1 MRKFTSFTFTL
12 MMSTG
17 LAFAVSTCAFIDT
30 TTETVQN
37 TSDVSTDFTSSTSP
51 RSDSDSDKSAE
62 VSKFVNQN
70 FYRIREDMAL
80 GGGEHLASLA
90 ALLDIPEAQQPN
102 FFRLTKEKFS
112 ILFSSANTTP
122 AELLAKLNEELTTHP
137 DLHS

>member
-62 VSKFVNQN
+62 VSKFVDQN
-70 FYRIREDMAL
+70 FARIREDMAL

-90 ALLDIPEAQQPN
+90 TLLDIPKAQQPN

>member
-1 MRKFTSFTFTL
+1 MRKLTSFTFTL

-17 LAFAVSTCAFIDT
+17 LAIALSSCAFFDT

-37 TSDVSTDFTSSTSP
+37 TSDVSSDFTSSTSP
-51 RSDSDSDKSAE
+51 RSSNSNISEK
-62 VSKFVNQN
+62 VSKFIDQN
-70 FYRIREDMAL
+70 FDRIREDMAL

-90 ALLDIPEAQQPN
+90 TLLDIPEAQQPN

-112 ILFSSANTTP
+112 ILYSSANTTP
-122 AELLAKLNEELTTHP
+122 EEMLTKLNEELTTHP